1 MDPLIMKNAVR
12 VSICHTVIAN
22 GFMQVMMLLIN
33 RCMTHANLQWDN
45 LETGVPR
52 TRGYTRVDEGRTGR
66 RTLGLVRQNRSK
78 NYIKF
83 YQGFF

>member
-33 RCMTHANLQWDN
+33 RCMTHANGITWK
-45 LETGVPR
+45 LECPG
-52 TRGYTRVDEGRTGR
+52 RGA
-66 RTLGLVRQNRSK
+66 TLGSTREGL
-78 NYIKF
+78 
-83 YQGFF
+83 GGEPWAW

>member
-1 MDPLIMKNAVR
+1 MDPLILKNAVR

-45 LETGVPR
+45 LETWKLECPG
-52 TRGYTRVDEGRTGR
+52 RGATLETKNRQTVYFRNKYVLYTIWLFSD
-66 RTLGLVRQNRSK
+66 K
-78 NYIKF
+78 
-83 YQGFF
+83 